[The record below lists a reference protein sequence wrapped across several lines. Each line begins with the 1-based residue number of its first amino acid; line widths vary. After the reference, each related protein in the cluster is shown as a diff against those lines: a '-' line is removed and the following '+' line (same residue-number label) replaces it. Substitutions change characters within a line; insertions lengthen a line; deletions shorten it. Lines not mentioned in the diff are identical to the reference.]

1 MALHLVGETIDK
13 TRSHYQA
20 ETGKLVQLMRGIYV
34 DAGDDADATVLRHAV
49 RIAKYLYPR
58 AYLSGASAVL
68 LAPTRDGRLFLSGRR
83 IQRTRIRALEIIQNE
98 APKHPSIGSAVVDDG
113 TGEFLIN
120 VSSIRQRFLEGFR
133 LRSEHAASID
143 EDTRDAIA
151 LRLVE
156 EYGSPKAAAD
166 ALWALARENEWY
178 REGELAER
186 FLLHRPAVAPARNQA
201 ALDLIVAWHGNPVGQ
216 LRHDG
221 FEWRW
226 NPIEGCGP
234 PLIRQTTPGKLPPFI
249 VSLLPEG
256 WLETVL
262 KDKDER
268 SLLRSGK
275 RYMSNITIVEQQSD
289 LATLPPDILLTRLEK
304 YTADGAFTGHY
315 AGPGRSDIEENFERN
330 LAHIYESADTP
341 RLSGVQIKAPMYLDA
356 DGTLSPSTGKPFTH
370 ILKPAATGGY
380 DALPIIEWLDMALGK
395 AAGFATP
402 DTALV
407 AMPDGMPPALIV
419 ERFDI
424 RESLNDSRMLAL
436 EDFCSVL
443 ELPTQDKYKGTM
455 ERLAR
460 AIRPLSTAPEEDLLI
475 VLKRAL
481 FAWLIADGDMHLK
494 NIALLKIAEPR
505 EQKFRSVRMA
515 PLYDAVTTRVFP
527 RLKHDHLALKLNGK
541 DDKLRRADFRALA
554 ATAGLKAGDADAAID
569 QILEHTREAIDRI
582 TLPKALDYGAE
593 CEKMALQLFDICR
606 SRIESFA

>member
-1 MALHLVGETIDK
+1 VPIH
-13 TRSHYQA
+13 
-20 ETGKLVQLMRGIYV
+20 
-34 DAGDDADATVLRHAV
+34 HAFQV
-49 RIAKYLYPR
+49 
-58 AYLSGASAVL
+58 S
-68 LAPTRDGRLFLSGRR
+68 RL
-83 IQRTRIRALEIIQNE
+83 
-98 APKHPSIGSAVVDDG
+98 KH
-113 TGEFLIN
+113 
-120 VSSIRQRFLEGFR
+120 R
-133 LRSEHAASID
+133 
-143 EDTRDAIA
+143 
-151 LRLVE
+151 
-156 EYGSPKAAAD
+156 
-166 ALWALARENEWY
+166 
-178 REGELAER
+178 
-186 FLLHRPAVAPARNQA
+186 
-201 ALDLIVAWHGNPVGQ
+201 
-216 LRHDG
+216 
-221 FEWRW
+221 
-226 NPIEGCGP
+226 
-234 PLIRQTTPGKLPPFI
+234 
-249 VSLLPEG
+249 
-256 WLETVL
+256 
-262 KDKDER
+262 
-268 SLLRSGK
+268 
-275 RYMSNITIVEQQSD
+275 
-289 LATLPPDILLTRLEK
+289 
-304 YTADGAFTGHY
+304 
-315 AGPGRSDIEENFERN
+315 
-330 LAHIYESADTP
+330 
-341 RLSGVQIKAPMYLDA
+341 YLDA

-370 ILKPAATGGY
+370 ILKPAGTGGY

-419 ERFDI
+419 ERFDV

-455 ERLAR
+455 ERVAR

-494 NIALLKIAEPR
+494 NIALLKIADPG

-541 DDKLRRADFRALA
+541 DDKLRRADFRAFA

-593 CEKMALQLFDICR
+593 YEKMALQLFDICR